1 MNLESENLN
10 EPQKQPL
17 LIADVSTSGGYNS
30 GNGRCEKCCKPF
42 VYVGDVPDGGFIEGT
57 EPYCTC
63 GVKKQTAGMYG
74 WICPKCGAGLS
85 PFTTICPCSMP
96 KWEVTC

>member
-1 MNLESENLN
+1 MSKKLQT
-10 EPQKQPL
+10 PQSN
-17 LIADVSTSGGYNS
+17 IGAVSTSGGYKS
-30 GNGRCEKCCKPF
+30 GNGRCEKCGKPF
-42 VYVGDVPDGGFIEGT
+42 VYVGDVPDGGFMEGL

-63 GVKKQTAGMYG
+63 NVKKQTAGMYG